1 MRQVIIINDHPQEV
15 KLLAD
20 YLQQSHEFSVTGI
33 YDDISAAL
41 PVLQKNPV
49 DLVISRSYAIAAVTE
64 NKKDHPFPVLVCMGN
79 NEEIEQQEENTD
91 IFAYLRTPVS
101 FERVLSLQ
109 QNIESYML
117 QLMTSVPAK
126 RKYVFI
132 KSDYKLIRI
141 NLADILFLSGL
152 RDYTQVYLKGKTS
165 PLTTLQ
171 NLKEFETK
179 LTESDFIRVHRSYII
194 SLSQVDSI
202 SRNEISIGTH
212 TIPIGNAYRE
222 MLDNAIIKNS

>member
-1 MRQVIIINDHPQEV
+1 
-15 KLLAD
+15 
-20 YLQQSHEFSVTGI
+20 
-33 YDDISAAL
+33 
-41 PVLQKNPV
+41 
-49 DLVISRSYAIAAVTE
+49 
-64 NKKDHPFPVLVCMGN
+64 
-79 NEEIEQQEENTD
+79 
-91 IFAYLRTPVS
+91 
-101 FERVLSLQ
+101 
-109 QNIESYML
+109 ML